1 MNNHTQRYN
10 RGGGG
15 NWSGNNRGG
24 GRGGGNRGNWRG
36 GATIDIMDTTV
47 EEVVTTTEIK
57 DSITEITTG
66 VITGITTQTEVCQA
80 TNPEVAKAIHV

>member
-1 MNNHTQRYN
+1 MIEIIVEKNIYL
-10 RGGGG
+10 
-15 NWSGNNRGG
+15 
-24 GRGGGNRGNWRG
+24 
-36 GATIDIMDTTV
+36 DTTV

-80 TNPEVAKAIHV
+80 ANPEVVKAIHVWTNLISNQLVAASKRLQRKRNQ

>member
-1 MNNHTQRYN
+1 MIEIIVEKNIYL
-10 RGGGG
+10 
-15 NWSGNNRGG
+15 
-24 GRGGGNRGNWRG
+24 
-36 GATIDIMDTTV
+36 DTTV